1 VYKPGGD
8 PVTGFSQGILKLI
21 GEYMGFLGTGEKL
34 PADYIY
40 PVLVWLGRPNR
51 EVGCGLDSKLG
62 VAFGREVGCRS
73 NRRIGSL
80 GGLALSSQL
89 GGSLGIKRGYRK
101 G

>member
-51 EVGCGLDSKLG
+51 KIECEFSIE
-62 VAFGREVGCRS
+62 FS
-73 NRRIGSL
+73 
-80 GGLALSSQL
+80 
-89 GGSLGIKRGYRK
+89 GSLGIKGGYRK
-101 G
+101 GKYALCG